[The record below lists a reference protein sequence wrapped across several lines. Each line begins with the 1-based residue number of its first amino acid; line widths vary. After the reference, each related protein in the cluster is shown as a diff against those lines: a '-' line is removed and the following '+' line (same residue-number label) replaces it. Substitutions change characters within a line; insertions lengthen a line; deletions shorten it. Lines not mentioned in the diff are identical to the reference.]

1 MAPAPGY
8 TAPMRTDGD
17 ANLVLIGL
25 PGAGKSTVGVLLAKA
40 TGRNFVDS
48 DVFIQAGQDRSLR
61 EIIEADGLDAFRR
74 VEEQYV
80 LCLEVRGYVI
90 ATGGSVVYST
100 AAMRRL
106 KAGGPVIYLSLAF
119 ETVERR
125 VRDTA
130 ARGVVMEPGQ
140 SLREL
145 YDQRRPLYERWADVT
160 VDCEGRNQE
169 QVLAAI
175 LAELE

>member
-1 MAPAPGY
+1 
-8 TAPMRTDGD
+8 MRLESH
-17 ANLVLIGL
+17 ANLVLIGM

-61 EIIEADGLDAFRR
+61 EIIETDGLEAFRR

-80 LCLEVRGYVI
+80 LCLEVRATVI
-90 ATGGSVVYST
+90 ATGGSVVYS
-100 AAMRRL
+100 ARAMRRL
-106 KAGGPVIYLSLAF
+106 KETGVVIYLSLAF

-130 ARGVVMEPGQ
+130 ERGVVMEPGQ

-145 YDQRRPLYERWADVT
+145 YDQRRPLYEKWADLT
-160 VDCEGRNQE
+160 IDCEGKNQE
-169 QVLAAI
+169 EVLAAV